1 MRPTPLLSLLII
13 GQGLCPAPAFS
24 REPLPVSIL
33 QLLANPQ
40 EYDRKLVCVVGYLS
54 LGEQRVLYLHHE
66 DAYVGDAA
74 NAISIRPTQRM
85 LWRRHELNHKYVV
98 VVGTFRAGRAGS
110 PVWFMVGGIRGIK
123 RCSVWSPPAGYADP

>member
-1 MRPTPLLSLLII
+1 MRQALFVSLLLIARDF
-13 GQGLCPAPAFS
+13 CAAPAFS

-40 EYDRKLVCVVGYLS
+40 QYDRKLVCVVGFLT
-54 LGEQRVLYLHHE
+54 LGEYPLLYLHHE
-66 DAYVGDAA
+66 DAYQGLPS
-74 NAISIRPTQRM
+74 NAISIRLTERM
-85 LWRRHELNHKYVV
+85 RWHRQKLHNKYVV

-110 PVWFMVGGIRGIK
+110 PVYFMAGGVKRIK